1 MEKKNV
7 LIYDDDQE
15 MLFVCKVILERQN
28 YHVETRERCEN
39 IIQDLIEL
47 KPDIILID
55 LWIPSIGGEKAVSLI
70 KNNEDT
76 KHIPVLLFSANDE
89 IEKIYKRTNANG
101 YLKKPFEISA
111 LTQIIK
117 ANILEKKLKEGQ

>member
-1 MEKKNV
+1 MKKCI
-7 LIYDDDQE
+7 LIFDDDYE
-15 MLFVCKVILERQN
+15 ILLVCKVILEQQN

-39 IIQDLIEL
+39 IIQDLMEL
-47 KPDIILID
+47 KPDIVLID
-55 LWIPSIGGEKAVSLI
+55 LWIPQIGGENAVSLI

-89 IEKIYKRTNANG
+89 IDKIFKRTNANG

-111 LTQIIK
+111 LVQIIK